1 MCSHHPLLSDA
12 TRNPDVAVASCS
24 LVSVV
29 LLAQLLYIHTCDA
42 PVGQEGQVDAKRRRL
57 AQRKMQEPLP
67 HDGGQKKAREST
79 QESACMECDASA
91 AAAAEPVGPAD

>member
-29 LLAQLLYIHTCDA
+29 LLAQLLFVHSCDA
-42 PVGQEGQVDAKRRRL
+42 SVGQEGQVDAKRRRL

-67 HDGGQKKAREST
+67 YDGGQKKAREST
-79 QESACMECDASA
+79 QESACMECDT
-91 AAAAEPVGPAD
+91 AAAEPVGPAD